1 MKKFNSYIIAAGAI
15 LIAAVSCNKAD
26 NAVSETAAPAVK
38 VNIYV
43 DELEPGT
50 KAVKTGWT
58 TGDIINVYLDD
69 IIAHTPDF
77 TLTYNGSKWVA
88 SEITS
93 EVTGRLKASGYL
105 KGFWEGSNSYA
116 SSAEWNKWM
125 AGTNY
130 AYIDFPDL
138 AKKSTTGVQT
148 QLLACFKNDYTFDGS
163 ELTASISTWDK
174 TGTTF
179 QMVVTG
185 LPSGSYSLYTDSNQ
199 IGAVQGI
206 CVAGNNVSSSNYG
219 STSSSFKIAGIQ
231 NADGVAFVGQV
242 LRTNINMSYNF
253 YLVDN
258 STSKTYKFT
267 KTVTLYTD
275 GGKTAAVKL
284 PFDTDHFTEI

>member
-1 MKKFNSYIIAAGAI
+1 MKKIFVFAV
-15 LIAAVSCNKAD
+15 AAVAAIATISCNKTQQPEND
-26 NAVSETAAPAVK
+26 SRDGIK
-38 VNIYV
+38 VNIAV
-43 DELEPGT
+43 DALET
-50 KAVKTGWT
+50 KAIKDRWT

-93 EVTGRLKASGYL
+93 EVAARLKASGYL

-116 SSAEWNKWM
+116 ASAEWNKWM

-130 AYIDFPDL
+130 AYIDFPGR
-138 AKKSTTGVQT
+138 AKMSTTGVQT

-163 ELTASISTWDK
+163 ELSANISTWDK
-174 TGTTF
+174 TATTF

-219 STSSSFKIAGIQ
+219 STSSSAKIAGIS

-242 LRTNINMSYNF
+242 LRTNINMNYNF
-253 YLVDN
+253 YLVNN

-267 KTVTLYTD
+267 KNVTLFTD
-275 GGKTAAVKL
+275 GGKMAAVKL